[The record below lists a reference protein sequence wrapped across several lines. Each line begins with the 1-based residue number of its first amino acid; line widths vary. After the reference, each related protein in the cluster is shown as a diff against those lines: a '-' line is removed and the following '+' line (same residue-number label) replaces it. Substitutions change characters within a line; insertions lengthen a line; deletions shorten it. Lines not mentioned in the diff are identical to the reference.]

1 MILKNRNI
9 SKRELRKSSKQLREN
24 LEYLDSRSE
33 ALLLGTTKSS
43 RLLIWFS
50 FFFIISILT
59 WTYLAQIDQL
69 VRGIGRV
76 IPSQKIQTIQNLEG
90 GIISKVL
97 VKEGD
102 EVDIDDV
109 LVELDKKNF
118 ESKEEENQLKIDE
131 LKAKILRLEAE
142 SKGKKF
148 VVKKALL
155 KGKLKQEVLLHK
167 ANKRV
172 LKQEISILKKHLFQK
187 KSELKEMITR
197 KEHLAKKLELIQKE
211 VDMKVELLA
220 QLVGSRNELNLAQQK
235 LSSVEGEYSST
246 KLSIPRLR
254 SVIEEVNNEIE
265 KVRLKFQKKSVE
277 ELNLAKDEL
286 ARIKQVNIAKKDR
299 VTRATV
305 RSPVRG
311 VVQQVLHTT
320 IGGVIKAG
328 EDIIEIVPINDTLV
342 IQSKIRPSDIAF
354 IRKGQEAIVR
364 FTAYDFSIYGSLKAK
379 VIQISADTI
388 IDDIDKK
395 SYYQVQIKTDNNYL
409 GNEENKLKIMTGM
422 VATVDIVSGKQ
433 RIIDYILK
441 PILRAK
447 QNVLSQR

>member
-187 KSELKEMITR
+187 KSELKEMLTR